1 VSEYQYYEFQAVDRP
16 LTDKQMAA
24 LRNYSS
30 RAQITPSSFV
40 NVYNYGS
47 FKGDEDRWM
56 EEYFDAFLHLANWG
70 SRRFKLR
77 LPKKLLDQ
85 QVAAPYCSG
94 GSLSYRQKDEYAI
107 LSFSSEDEDPEWVE
121 GEGWLAGLVQIRSG
135 LMRGDHRALYL
146 GWLLAVQSEEIDTDM
161 LEPPVPPGLGNL
173 DAPLARLAD
182 FLRVGD
188 DLIAAAAEHS
198 LDEQSTDLS
207 REDIVAWL
215 RNISTEEKDL
225 LLSRLIDG
233 ADLHLAAELRQRA
246 MRDMRDVDRPAPGPR
261 RTAGDIL
268 ARSQILADERRKKEA
283 AHRAAEEARHKREQA
298 EKRRKHLESL
308 AGKESSLWAKVDEHI
323 AAKLPKRYDEAVAL
337 LRDLHDLAAM
347 KGESADFSQRIRALY
362 NEHTRKPSLVE
373 RLRNAKLLG

>member
-1 VSEYQYYEFQAVDRP
+1 
-16 LTDKQMAA
+16 
-24 LRNYSS
+24 
-30 RAQITPSSFV
+30 
-40 NVYNYGS
+40 
-47 FKGDEDRWM
+47 M
-56 EEYFDAFLHLANWG
+56 EEYFDAFLYLANWG
-70 SRRFKLR
+70 SRQFMLR

-94 GSLSYRQKDEYAI
+94 ESLSYRQKDEYAI
-107 LSFSSEDEDPEWVE
+107 LSFSSEDEDHEWVE

-146 GWLLAVQSEEIDTDM
+146 GWLLAVQSGEIDADM

-207 REDIVAWL
+207 KDDIVAWL
-215 RNISTEEKDL
+215 RNISTEEKDS

-246 MRDMRDVDRPAPGPR
+246 MRDMRDVDKPVQGPR

-283 AHRAAEEARHKREQA
+283 AHRAAEEARQKREQA
-298 EKRRKHLESL
+298 EKRRKHLNSL

-323 AAKLPKRYDEAVAL
+323 AAKLPRRYDEAVIIL
-337 LRDLHDLAAM
+337 QDLHDLAAM

-373 RLRNAKLLG
+373 KLRNAKLLG